1 MIEVSVM
8 AYARIDPEEIRE
20 RINKIRNQLPR
31 ERLRLE
37 IQVRPVKEIRFRK
50 PVIQINQLLEY
61 RNRILRLI
69 TGGRG

>member
-1 MIEVSVM
+1 M